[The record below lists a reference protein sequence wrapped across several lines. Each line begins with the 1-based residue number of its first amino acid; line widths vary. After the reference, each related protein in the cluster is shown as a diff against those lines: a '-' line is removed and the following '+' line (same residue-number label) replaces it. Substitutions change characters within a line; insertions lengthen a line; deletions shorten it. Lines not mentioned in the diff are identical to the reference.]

1 MRALFLGNASTLLE
15 TVWGSRQMGPAKAE
29 HFSECRAQF
38 LDFRN
43 QSGSILGLLARNGAR
58 TVRKPTPRQNREL
71 LLGTWIAMALVVEAL
86 ISHEPVEREDLLL
99 LLSDAEAVAH
109 DQRRTAI
116 AALRLLIERGFG

>member
-1 MRALFLGNASTLLE
+1 
-15 TVWGSRQMGPAKAE
+15 
-29 HFSECRAQF
+29 
-38 LDFRN
+38 
-43 QSGSILGLLARNGAR
+43 
-58 TVRKPTPRQNREL
+58 
-71 LLGTWIAMALVVEAL
+71 MALVVEAL